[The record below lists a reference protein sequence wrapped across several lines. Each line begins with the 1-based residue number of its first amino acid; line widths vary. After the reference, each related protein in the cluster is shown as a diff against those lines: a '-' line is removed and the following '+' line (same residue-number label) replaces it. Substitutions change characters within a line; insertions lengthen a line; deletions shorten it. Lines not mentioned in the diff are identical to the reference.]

1 MTTTDEP
8 ITVAYAD
15 PPYLGMGH
23 RYDHP
28 DASDWDSIEHYYRF
42 IKSLCSDYPD
52 GWALSASSSSLYTL
66 LPFCP
71 EDVRIQVWVK
81 PFAAFKKNVN
91 PAFAW
96 EPVLIVGGRPRGDEM
111 TYMRDFAVQNIELKK
126 GLTGAKPEQIMFWIF
141 DSMNLRPGDTVLDL
155 FPGTGAVS
163 RAWQKYEETYP
174 DNASY
179 VNRISSSWEMVKGP
193 DRHADLPD

>member
-1 MTTTDEP
+1 
-8 ITVAYAD
+8 
-15 PPYLGMGH
+15 MGH

-28 DASDWDSIEHYYRF
+28 EAYVWDDIDHYYQF
-42 IKSLCSDYPD
+42 IKSLSDDYPD

-71 EDVRIQVWVK
+71 KNIRIHAWVK

-96 EPVLIVGGRPRGDEM
+96 EPVLIIGGRPRGDEM
-111 TYMRDFAVQNIELKK
+111 TYMRDFAAQNIELKK
-126 GLTGAKPEQIMFWIF
+126 GLTGAKPEAICFWIF
-141 DSMNLRPGDTVLDL
+141 DSMNLRPGDTLVDL

-163 RAWQKYEETYP
+163 RAWQKYKDTYP
-174 DNASY
+174 KHASY
-179 VNRISSSWEMVKGP
+179 VNRVSSNWEMVKGP
-193 DRHADLPD
+193 ERHADLTD